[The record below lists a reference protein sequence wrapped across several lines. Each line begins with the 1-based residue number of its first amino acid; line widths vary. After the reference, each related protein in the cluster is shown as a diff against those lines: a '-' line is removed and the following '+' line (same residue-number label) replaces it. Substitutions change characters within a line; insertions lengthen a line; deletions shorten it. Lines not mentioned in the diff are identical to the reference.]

1 MRGIPRRRISRRS
14 FAAGLAALVTIAL
27 LAGCGG
33 SSKRNDSESSA
44 PPAAGPQL
52 TELRTTGEFRSLF
65 NDAKGKPRVVLLLS
79 PT

>member
-1 MRGIPRRRISRRS
+1 MSRGS
-14 FAAGLAALVTIAL
+14 FAVGLVALVAVAL
-27 LAGCGG
+27 LAGCGS
-33 SSKRNDSESSA
+33 SSKRSDSKSSA

-52 TELRTTGEFRSLF
+52 TDLHTTGEFRSLF